1 VIHRVRRHVDVERDI
16 LDLGAWIA
24 RDSLEAAIRFFEAVE
39 TSITS
44 LRSMPGRGSP
54 KRLRD
59 RRLKDV
65 RTLAVRGFPSHLI
78 LYDLRGADVT
88 VLAVV
93 HGARHYV
100 RLLRDRA
107 KPRQ

>member
-1 VIHRVRRHVDVERDI
+1 VIHRVRRHLDVERDI

-24 RDSLEAAIRFFEAVE
+24 RDSRETAIRFFEAVE
-39 TSITS
+39 LSITS

-59 RRLKDV
+59 RRLANV
-65 RTLAVRGFPSHLI
+65 HTLAVRGFPSHLI
-78 LYDLRGADVT
+78 LYDVRGSEV
-88 VLAVV
+88 VILAVV
-93 HGARHYV
+93 HGARRYA

-107 KPRQ
+107 KPRK